1 MDTSLTPF
9 RSAYE
14 QMLSNNNKKN
24 NNEYQPPQP
33 AQSMQPQQ
41 TTSYP
46 VPKRPMTSLN
56 SGMNNNNNN
65 NNNNG
70 NNVNQRAGV
79 HKKFNLPIRG
89 NNDDQ
94 AQNDRNMKQNSNDQN
109 QPEYLKNIEPKLIEI
124 IENEVK
130 TLI

>member
-1 MDTSLTPF
+1 
-9 RSAYE
+9 
-14 QMLSNNNKKN
+14 MLSNNNKKN

-65 NNNNG
+65 SNNNINNNN
-70 NNVNQRAGV
+70 NNQRAGV

-94 AQNDRNMKQNSNDQN
+94 AQNDRNMKPNPNSSGDPN

-124 IENEVK
+124 IENEV
-130 TLI
+130 I